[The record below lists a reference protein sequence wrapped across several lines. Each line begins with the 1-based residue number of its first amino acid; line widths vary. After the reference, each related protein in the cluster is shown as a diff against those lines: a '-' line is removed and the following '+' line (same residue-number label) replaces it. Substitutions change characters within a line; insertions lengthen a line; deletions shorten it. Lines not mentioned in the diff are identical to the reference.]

1 MDFSEAHAPVGHFLE
16 QPENLEEWRKFRL
29 SDEQLSR
36 FNEQG
41 YVAGIQVLDDRQ
53 VEILCSELAG
63 LMKKSPVSR
72 VSLQ

>member
-1 MDFSEAHAPVGHFLE
+1 MDLSEAHAPVGHFLE
-16 QPENLEEWRKFRL
+16 QPGNFEEWQKFRL
-29 SDEQLSR
+29 TDEQISS
-36 FNEQG
+36 FNEYG